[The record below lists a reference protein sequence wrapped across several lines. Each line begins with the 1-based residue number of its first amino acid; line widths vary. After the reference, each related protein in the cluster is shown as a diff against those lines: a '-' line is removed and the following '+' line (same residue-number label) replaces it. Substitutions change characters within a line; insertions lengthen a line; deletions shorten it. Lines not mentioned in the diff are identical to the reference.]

1 MVYILI
7 GVVILFL
14 LFALAIATYSNAQL
28 EDTFEKY
35 NHVPCNKK
43 ITGGQFALFLTNNV
57 FGSRI
62 MVGRTKGYL
71 TDGYS
76 TKSRMVVLSEAT
88 CDSATVAALTVVS
101 HEFGHASQHLMAS
114 KKLSINRTMSKVVK
128 IVGYFM
134 FPFAVIG
141 LFLFLLFPDLY
152 YIGLAFLILAL
163 AIFLFALIV
172 KLSLIPLEKD
182 ASKRGLDLLKR
193 TETFDDEEMAM
204 AKDLLKAALLTYVG
218 DFLRSILWWTFLT
231 RKSKLF

>member
-1 MVYILI
+1 MIY
-7 GVVILFL
+7 VVIGILVLFL

-28 EDTFEKY
+28 QETFEKY

-57 FGSRI
+57 FQSKI

-101 HEFGHASQHLMAS
+101 HEFGHASQHLSAS
-114 KKLSINRTMSKVVK
+114 KKIKVNRIMSKTVK
-128 IVGYFM
+128 IIGYFM
-134 FPFAVIG
+134 FPFAIVG

-152 YIGLAFLILAL
+152 YIGLSFMIISLG
-163 AIFLFALIV
+163 IFLFALIV

-182 ASKRGLDLLKR
+182 ASTRGLALLKK
-193 TETFDDEEMAM
+193 TETFDEEEMAM
-204 AKDLLKAALLTYVG
+204 AKDLLHAALLTYIG